1 MRQMLTVFCI
11 IFLLCGCGVQE
22 DETHEVQLPYVG
34 GAIALPGCMSQGI
47 LRRTCTKCGAYEDK
61 TYEPLGHD
69 WHREATREATCL
81 WPGMVTDTC
90 TRCGESHEILTGPG
104 AHDWEDRMFLS
115 MDGEEAPGEI
125 CSLCGQWHYK
135 EGGEDKGEAQ
145 EVHPVVHIS
154 DGIDCRGYRGTCGEP
169 L

>member
-1 MRQMLTVFCI
+1 MKQIFTVFCI
-11 IFLLCGCGVQE
+11 IFLLCGCGAQE
-22 DETHEVQLPYVG
+22 DEIHEVQMSYEGSVSCSHEWETET
-34 GAIALPGCMSQGI
+34 IALPGCMSQGI
-47 LRRTCTKCGAYEDK
+47 LRRTCTKCGAYEDR

-69 WHREATREATCL
+69 WNREATREATCL

-115 MDGEEAPGEI
+115 MDGEEVPGEI

-135 EGGEDKGEAQ
+135 GGGEDK
-145 EVHPVVHIS
+145 
-154 DGIDCRGYRGTCGEP
+154 
-169 L
+169 